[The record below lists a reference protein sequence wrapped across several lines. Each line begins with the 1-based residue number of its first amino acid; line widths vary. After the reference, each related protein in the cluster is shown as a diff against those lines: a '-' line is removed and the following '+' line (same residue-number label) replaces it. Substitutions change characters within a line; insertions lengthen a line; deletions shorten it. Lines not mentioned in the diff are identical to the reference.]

1 MDPDG
6 GPMTRLAFAGR
17 TAILAAVLLPAC
29 SHKGPADIATLASN
43 SDQVVFEAG
52 QKAAAKNNWEAA
64 RQHYKRVVD
73 GFPQSRYG
81 PDARLALGDSYFREG
96 GFGNYILAIS
106 AYRDFLTLYPSH
118 PKSDYAQYQ
127 VGECFFLQKSGPDRD
142 QTNTKKAL
150 EEFHRLLE
158 TYAASGYTEPA
169 RTRIRDC
176 RQSLARSEHM
186 AGYFYQ
192 RSRKAIRAALSR
204 YEIVLADYPD
214 YDRLDEVL
222 YRQAECLNIMA
233 RNAEALPQLN
243 RLVSEYPQSAFADEA
258 RRLMAAIEKQ
268 GVAPP
273 APPNPPTPPP
283 TPPPATPQTTPTEVP
298 PPSPPLP

>member
-1 MDPDG
+1 MDPG
-6 GPMTRLAFAGR
+6 GGLMRIRR
-17 TAILAAVLLPAC
+17 TSLLPAALLTALLPGC

-52 QKAAAKNNWEAA
+52 QKAAVKNNWEAA
-64 RQHYKRVVD
+64 RQHFKRVVD
-73 GFPQSRYG
+73 GFPQSQYG
-81 PDARLALGDSYFREG
+81 PEARLSLADSYFREG

-150 EEFHRLLE
+150 EELQRLLE
-158 TYAASGYTEPA
+158 MYAASPYTEPA
-169 RTRIRDC
+169 RTRIREL
-176 RQSLARSEHM
+176 RQSLARAEHV

-192 RSRKAIRAALSR
+192 RTRKAYRASITR
-204 YEIVLADYPD
+204 YEIVLSDYPD

-222 YRQAECLNIMA
+222 FRYAECLTFMA
-233 RNAEALPQLN
+233 RKAEALPQLS
-243 RLVSEYPQSAFADEA
+243 RLVSEYPQSSFSDEA
-258 RRLMAAIEKQ
+258 RQMMSTIEKE
-268 GVAPP
+268 GLVPLPAPAPPPPAAPP
-273 APPNPPTPPP
+273 APP
-283 TPPPATPQTTPTEVP
+283 
-298 PPSPPLP
+298 SS

>member
-1 MDPDG
+1 
-6 GPMTRLAFAGR
+6 MTRPAGPAR
-17 TAILAAVLLPAC
+17 AVLAAVLLAAGC

-43 SDQVVFEAG
+43 NDQVVFEAG
-52 QKAAAKNNWEAA
+52 QQAAAKNNWEAA

-81 PDARLALGDSYFREG
+81 PEARLSLADSYFREG
-96 GFGNYILAIS
+96 GFGNYIMAIS

-158 TYAASGYTEPA
+158 TYAASPYTEPA

-176 RQSLARSEHM
+176 RQSLARAEHL

-192 RSRKAIRAALSR
+192 RTRKAIRAAIAR

-222 YRQAECLNIMA
+222 FRHAECLNIMA

-243 RLVSEYPQSAFADEA
+243 RLVTEYPQSSFSDEA
-258 RRLMAAIEKQ
+258 RRLMAEIEKQ
-268 GVAPP
+268 GIAPPP
-273 APPNPPTPPP
+273 APPSPSTPPSTPPP
-283 TPPPATPQTTPTEVP
+283 PPGVTTPATTPPPSTPPGGE
-298 PPSPPLP
+298 SD